1 MHLISRLWLKSMV
14 YLMIWFSFL
23 RIFFPMLYKTLS
35 YFLVWPNQICFGT
48 TRHPSLW
55 QHNRHQREQ
64 KKSRTPFFAQCALQ
78 KISKTRCKKVMSFSV
93 SLCLNYSRS
102 KNRKKPLGMCKIT
115 GLWNHS
121 LYWWTYLP
129 NYFHFLANFEHS
141 LWCKIPKW
149 QLWWV
154 LL

>member
-1 MHLISRLWLKSMV
+1 MFPRAFGKSDLACAPDFKIVAKINCISHDMVFIFLTILI
-14 YLMIWFSFL
+14 
-23 RIFFPMLYKTLS
+23 PMLYKTLS

-115 GLWNHS
+115 GL
-121 LYWWTYLP
+121 
-129 NYFHFLANFEHS
+129 
-141 LWCKIPKW
+141 
-149 QLWWV
+149 
-154 LL
+154 